1 MKKPGKRLSLIP
13 PIFALLVLISL
24 TACTVD
30 EKGVQAAKKATEAT
44 VKTQVGVVE
53 SYTGVVNPT
62 LDANYLQ
69 TPEEAQR
76 YGAEMEDIITNG
88 LGADRVLQSGI

>member
-1 MKKPGKRLSLIP
+1 MKKLGKHLSLIP
-13 PIFALLVLISL
+13 SIFVPLVLISL
-24 TACTVD
+24 TACTVS
-30 EKGVQAAKKATEAT
+30 EEGVQAAKKATETA
-44 VKTQVGVVE
+44 VENQIGVVE

-69 TPEEAQR
+69 TAEEAQR
-76 YGAEMEDIITNG
+76 YGAEMQDIITNG

>member
-1 MKKPGKRLSLIP
+1 MNRHGKALSV
-13 PIFALLVLISL
+13 LVLLFAALCITLLASCS
-24 TACTVD
+24 AS
-30 EKGVQAAKKATEAT
+30 EKGVEAAKKATEAAVT
-44 VKTQVGVVE
+44 NQVGSVD

-62 LDANYLQ
+62 LDANYHQ

-76 YGAEMEDIITNG
+76 YGAQMEEILTNG

>member
-1 MKKPGKRLSLIP
+1 MKRHGKGRSVAAFLFAALCI
-13 PIFALLVLISL
+13 ALLASCS
-24 TACTVD
+24 AG
-30 EKGVQAAKKATEAT
+30 EKGAQAARKATEAA
-44 VKTQVGVVE
+44 VQTQVGSVD

-62 LDANYLQ
+62 LEANYHQ

-76 YGAEMEDIITNG
+76 YGAEMEEILTNG

>member
-1 MKKPGKRLSLIP
+1 MNRHGKALSV
-13 PIFALLVLISL
+13 LVLLFAALCITLLASCS
-24 TACTVD
+24 AS
-30 EKGVQAAKKATEAT
+30 EKGVEAAKKATEAT
-44 VKTQVGVVE
+44 VKTQVGSVD

-62 LDANYLQ
+62 LDANYHQ

-76 YGAEMEDIITNG
+76 YGAQMDEILTNG